1 MSDKTVSRARVIAA
15 PANEIFNI
23 LADPTRHPEID
34 GSGSVRKAR
43 LTDPERLE
51 LGSRFGMDM
60 HIGVPYRITNTVVEY
75 EQDRLIAWR
84 HFGRHRWRYELEP
97 VDGGTRVIEAFDW
110 STSPIGK
117 LLELA
122 RYPQRHGPHIE
133 ETLERLEAAV
143 TSGA

>member
-1 MSDKTVSRARVIAA
+1 MSEKTVSRTRVIAA

-97 VDGGTRVIEAFDW
+97 VDGGTRVIESFDW

>member
-1 MSDKTVSRARVIAA
+1 MSDKTVSRTRVIAA

-97 VDGGTRVIEAFDW
+97 VDGGTRVIESFDW